1 MNLQV
6 DLYMHALCNT
16 APVSSNQVVTVIDD
30 VIVMDIPVDVLSN
43 ILKFEVQ
50 LFLEVEQRVS
60 KRQQEEP
67 ITFTVENSG
76 QTWITIPSDELSTL
90 EKGSTYSVQVSDHV
104 IGSNYL
110 FEHEDYVSD
119 QTSV

>member
-1 MNLQV
+1 MNI
-6 DLYMHALCNT
+6 YACLCNT

-50 LFLEVEQRVS
+50 LFLEVEQSVS
-60 KRQQEEP
+60 KRQLEEP

-76 QTWITIPSDELSTL
+76 QPWITIPSDELSTL
-90 EKGSTYSVQVSDHV
+90 EKGSTYSVQVGDHV
-104 IGSNYL
+104 I
-110 FEHEDYVSD
+110 
-119 QTSV
+119 